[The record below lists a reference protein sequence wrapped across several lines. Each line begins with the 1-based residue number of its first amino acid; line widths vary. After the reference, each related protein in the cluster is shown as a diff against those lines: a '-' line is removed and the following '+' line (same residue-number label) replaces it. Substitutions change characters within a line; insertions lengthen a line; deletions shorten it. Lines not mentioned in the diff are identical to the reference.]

1 MAYLCLQRTVRIGLL
16 SLFCI
21 LLFGAARFPVEHHLL
36 KKLQAADFQQVNLD
50 LEMRDQ
56 LGQSAFI
63 AAFSGF
69 RALVGAF
76 LWIEAYDA
84 WTRTDWG
91 RMNFLMNSTV
101 SLQPRSVTYWTIAAW
116 HMAWNAGVSAREDK
130 SVPRESLRIRAERQY
145 WDIGEN
151 YYLRGLAANSD
162 SWEMHQQYA
171 FFLEQKR
178 KDHCKAAEYY
188 ARAAEFPEAP
198 AYVARMAAIQLAQ
211 CPGREREA
219 YEKLRT
225 LYLASEGNRLPTL
238 LRLLK
243 EFENRLEIPTDLR
256 LIKDST
262 Q

>member
-1 MAYLCLQRTVRIGLL
+1 MRIQLL
-16 SLFCI
+16 GFVAV
-21 LLFGAARFPVEHHLL
+21 LLLGVVRFPFEHVLH
-36 KKLQAADFQQVNLD
+36 KRLQGAGFQQVNLD

-76 LWIEAYDA
+76 FWIEAYDA

-116 HMAWNAGVSAREDK
+116 HMAWNAGVAAREDK
-130 SVPRESLRIRAERQY
+130 SVARESLRIRAEREY
-145 WDIGEN
+145 WDIGES
-151 YYLRGLAANSD
+151 YYVRGLKANPD

-178 KDHCKAAEYY
+178 KDHCAAAEYY
-188 ARAAEFPEAP
+188 AKAAEFAEAP
-198 AYVARMAAIQLAQ
+198 GYVARMAAIQLAQ

-219 YEKLRT
+219 YEKLRA

-238 LRLLK
+238 LRLLR
-243 EFENRLEIPTDLR
+243 EFENRLEIPPDLR
-256 LIKDST
+256 LMKDSAP
-262 Q
+262 

>member
-1 MAYLCLQRTVRIGLL
+1 VRIRILGLVAV
-16 SLFCI
+16 
-21 LLFGAARFPVEHHLL
+21 LLFGVLRFPVEHVLH
-36 KKLQAADFQQVNLD
+36 KRLQAAGFQQVNLD

-130 SVPRESLRIRAERQY
+130 SIPRESLRIRAEREY
-145 WDIGEN
+145 WDLGES
-151 YYLRGLAANSD
+151 YYFRGLKANPD
-162 SWEMHQQYA
+162 SWELYQQYA

-178 KDHCKAAEYY
+178 RDHCAAAEYY
-188 ARAAEFPEAP
+188 AKAAEFPEAP

-219 YEKLRT
+219 YEKLRA
-225 LYLASEGNRLPTL
+225 LYLAHEGNRLPTL
-238 LRLLK
+238 LRLVK
-243 EFENRLEIPTDLR
+243 EFENRLEIPPDLR
-256 LIKDST
+256 LLND
-262 Q
+262 